1 MGGEIEQNENEEEN
15 GQKEHRNLIQEDN
28 NNYIK
33 EENENNET
41 INQMLYFSLPLSHQ
55 IFLFA
60 TMTKRNYYND
70 KEIR

>member
-41 INQMLYFSLPLSHQ
+41 IN
-55 IFLFA
+55 
-60 TMTKRNYYND
+60 
-70 KEIR
+70 